1 MMGKSTMSSWYKL
14 DNAAKI
20 YPVLSTERLTHVFR
34 VSATLKEEVHMDTL
48 KRAIENLRNRFPSL
62 YVQLK
67 KGLFW
72 YYIESNPKEVIV
84 KEEDSLMCKKIHL
97 HANHFFFFTF
107 YIYHCRISIEMF
119 HALSDGMGAIVYLK
133 AVIHEY
139 LRLMGKPCDHQ
150 GEIFDSTQ
158 KSILE
163 ETEDA
168 YEIHYKRQPTKRIPL
183 PDAYQVKGTR
193 FLRNNSAVIDSKM
206 KTEEI
211 KTLAKA
217 KGVSM
222 THYLSALLIYS
233 VIVSSKQPV
242 TSSKPVSLV
251 IPVNLRNIFPS
262 KTLRNF
268 SLYFNIVYHP
278 MSQTIDFD
286 DILRVV
292 KTTFETEFTESSM
305 QNRLNINVNL
315 ARRFYVRFVPL
326 FIKWILFRIGYR
338 VVARNKSTLTFANFS
353 EVKLPPT
360 MSQHVDHFT
369 FNLGSGERPFVAM
382 NSYLGYTYI
391 IFSRSIRE
399 TDLER
404 VFFNYLSEQGVQIEI
419 MSNFYDEDDLPI
431 KRNEAAS

>member
-1 MMGKSTMSSWYKL
+1 MTGKSMMSSWYKL

-34 VSATLKEEVHMDTL
+34 VSATLKEEVHMETL
-48 KRAIENLRNRFPSL
+48 KRAIENLRLRFPSI

-72 YYIESNPKEVIV
+72 YYIESNPREVIV
-84 KEEDSLMCKKIHL
+84 KEEDSLMCRKIHL

-107 YIYHCRISIEMF
+107 YVYHSRISIEMF

-133 AVIHEY
+133 AVLHEY
-139 LRLMGKPCDHQ
+139 LRLMGKPCNHQ
-150 GEIFDSTQ
+150 GDIFDSSQ
-158 KSILE
+158 KSIME

-168 YEIHYKRQPTKRIPL
+168 YEIHYIKQPTKRIQL

-206 KTEEI
+206 DTSALKN
-211 KTLAKA
+211 LAKA

-233 VIVSSKQPV
+233 VIFSSKQPLP
-242 TSSKPVSLV
+242 SNKPVSLV
-251 IPVNLRNIFPS
+251 IPVNLRNIFPT

-268 SLYFNIVYHP
+268 SLYFNIVYYQKT
-278 MSQTIDFD
+278 SQVDFD
-286 DILRVV
+286 DILKVV
-292 KTTFETEFTESSM
+292 RTTFENELNETSM

-326 FIKWILFRIGYR
+326 FIKWFLFRIGYR
-338 VVARNKSTLTFANFS
+338 IVARNKSTLTFANFS
-353 EVKLPPT
+353 EVKIPESMT
-360 MSQHVDHFT
+360 KHIDHFT

-382 NSYLGYTYI
+382 NTYQGNTYV

-399 TDLER
+399 SDLER

-419 MSNFYDEDDLPI
+419 MSNFYDEDDLPK
-431 KRNEAAS
+431 KRNEEAS